1 MVKVYF
7 ETPNNSYAEL
17 VAIFESEDTYML
29 CLPILESEAK
39 KDGMIVTESVVEDS
53 LNDSEE
59 KAPSYVR
66 SHGGGPYIRVNKNKS

>member
-1 MVKVYF
+1 
-7 ETPNNSYAEL
+7 
-17 VAIFESEDTYML
+17 ML